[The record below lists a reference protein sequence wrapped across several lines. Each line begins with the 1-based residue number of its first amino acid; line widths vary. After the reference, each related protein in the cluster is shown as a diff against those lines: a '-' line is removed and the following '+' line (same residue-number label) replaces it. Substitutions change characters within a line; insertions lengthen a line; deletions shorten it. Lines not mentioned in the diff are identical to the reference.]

1 MIIELK
7 TLLQNFRII
16 YIVISPTART
26 DGKIPVKGYAGPTGR
41 LDEIARDILSL
52 RNKGSLL
59 IASLLGPPNPPKT
72 LFYQSRTCSLVSER
86 QVITEIKK
94 AFDSKSTCVRIL
106 PLPPEDLLAIVRK
119 LGYRVVLLTE
129 TGSGK
134 IPIHANKIAYLMGSH
149 IDVPDELLNVLVK
162 YVEIKASIGPL
173 SYQTSQVIAYLEW
186 EAERCRRAR

>member
-1 MIIELK
+1 MILEIK
-7 TLLQNFRII
+7 TLLQNSRII

-52 RNKGSLL
+52 RNEGSLL

-72 LFYQSRTCSLVSER
+72 LFYQSQTCRLVSER

-94 AFDSKSTCVRIL
+94 AFDGKSTCVRL
-106 PLPPEDLLAIVRK
+106 HPLPPEDLLAIIRK
-119 LGYRVVLLTE
+119 QGYRVVLLTE
-129 TGSGK
+129 IGSEK
-134 IPIHANKIAYLMGSH
+134 IPIHADKIAYLMGSH
-149 IDVPDELLNVLVK
+149 IDIPDELLKVLEK

-186 EAERCRRAR
+186 EAERCRQAR